1 MGSHWYL
8 YWVPGS
14 SNMPIVLIFL
24 DPIHQSRPEMG
35 LICWNHNIIWKIVF
49 FGSNRPSSIRK
60 HSNWVWIGIGGQ
72 KYPFWG
78 KKYIFELFGILKL
91 WSCFGLLDP
100 FFHKISPQ
108 IPPNDDY
115 SCCGHPLVTLMRVWV
130 IIYAINNHIIWI
142 QFTKVSLKW
151 SKFAKVIILCVKL
164 IWIFGTNRP
173 ISIRRHQDWVWNG
186 FCGSKIP
193 FLEQEFP
200 NKYPQMIQ
208 LLLKS
213 W

>member
-1 MGSHWYL
+1 M
-8 YWVPGS
+8 
-14 SNMPIVLIFL
+14 F
-24 DPIHQSRPEMG
+24 
-35 LICWNHNIIWKIVF
+35 F

-72 KYPFWG
+72 KCPFLG
-78 KKYIFELFGILKL
+78 EKYIFELFGILRL

-100 FFHKISPQ
+100 FFHQNFPQ

-115 SCCGHPLVTLMRVWV
+115 SCFGHPLVTLMRVWV
-130 IIYAINNHIIWI
+130 IIYAHNNHIIWI

-208 LLLKS
+208 L
-213 W
+213 

>member
-1 MGSHWYL
+1 M
-8 YWVPGS
+8 
-14 SNMPIVLIFL
+14 F
-24 DPIHQSRPEMG
+24 
-35 LICWNHNIIWKIVF
+35 F

-72 KYPFWG
+72 KCPFLG
-78 KKYIFELFGILKL
+78 EKYIFELFGILRL

-130 IIYAINNHIIWI
+130 IIYAHNNHIIWI

-164 IWIFGTNRP
+164 IFLVPTDLFLKEDTKTRFEMVSMGQKFHSKNFQTNDTTITKILVNSSLNSQRAL
-173 ISIRRHQDWVWNG
+173 HQ
-186 FCGSKIP
+186 P
-193 FLEQEFP
+193 FWDLESG
-200 NKYPQMIQ
+200 NIV
-208 LLLKS
+208 
-213 W
+213 